1 MAQPLT
7 ATIPHELG
15 RAEARR
21 RIDEGLSRFVGQI
34 GGMAQNYR
42 QSWTG
47 DRMDFSAQVMGQTLS
62 GAVHVLDDA
71 ARVEVVLPGL
81 LGMMAGKIKGKLQ
94 QEGQL
99 LLQKK

>member
-7 ATIPHELG
+7 VTIPHQLG
-15 RAEARR
+15 RAEARQ
-21 RIDEGLSRFVGQI
+21 RIDAGLSQFIGQI

-47 DRMDFSAQVMGQTLS
+47 DRMDFQATVMGQTLS
-62 GAVHVLDDA
+62 GAIHILDDA
-71 ARVEVVLPGL
+71 ARVELILPGL
-81 LGMMAGKIKGKLQ
+81 LGLMAGKIKGRLQ

-99 LLQKK
+99 LLGKK